1 MPLAGLE
8 VQLHILRQDAVEQR
22 GNSLLADVATGNLE
36 AQGVDAL
43 VQDVECLGVGS
54 LGVLCIDVLTH
65 EPQVVVSLVTTYK
78 RELTRQ

>member
-8 VQLHILRQDAVEQR
+8 VQLHILWQDAFEQR
-22 GNSLLADVATGNLE
+22 GNCLLADVATGNLE